1 VIIAAWIGACAPRQ
15 AVQGDPARGEQ
26 RFGEVGCN
34 GCHTVASVGGVV
46 GPDLSHIASRPL
58 REAGRW
64 PSVSEY
70 LRESIREPQAYLVAG
85 YPGDMPAAATLQLSD
100 EDIDD
105 LLAYLLTLR

>member
-1 VIIAAWIGACAPRQ
+1 VILATWIGACAPRQ
-15 AVQGDPARGEQ
+15 AVQGDPVRGER

-34 GCHTVASVGGVV
+34 GCHTVAGVGGMV
-46 GPDLSHIASRPL
+46 GPNLSRIASRPL
-58 REAGRW
+58 RETGQW

-85 YPGDMPAAATLQLSD
+85 YPGDMPAAATLKLSD